1 MQGED
6 RSMSDEPVRRH
17 SFFEVLGFSTTIAEV
32 CNEIRGLYLADDT
45 PWVIGYSGGKDST
58 AVTQLVW
65 LALASLTGADRN
77 KKPVYVITTDTL
89 VENPIVAGWVRS
101 SLGALRTSATE
112 QKLPF
117 HAELLEP
124 PTADSFWVNLIGK
137 GYPAPRTGFR
147 WCTERLKIKPAS
159 RFIENTASRY
169 GEAILL
175 LGARKA
181 ESAARSASLNRREHL
196 SKEGLTAHPE
206 LVSTLVYA
214 PIQDWSNDD
223 VWTFLM
229 RSQNPWGISNKDLMV
244 LYRGAT
250 EDNECPIVVDTST
263 PSCGNSRFGCWVC
276 TLVDQ
281 DKSMK
286 AMIQN
291 DVDKS
296 WMRPLLELRNEL
308 DFRGDEARQRE
319 LERRDFRRLRGSPQ
333 LNRTGDDLIP
343 GPYTQHARAQW
354 LEKLLRAQMKIRRN
368 PDAPTHVKEIE
379 LISAKELRAIRKIWL
394 EEKHEIED
402 LLPKIVETVTDA
414 CYVEVI
420 DEAPVLDPGALQILE
435 AAANGDRLHYETLRN
450 LLDIEYQFRKGGT
463 AVARRGLFREL
474 QGTLENGFFVNRAD
488 ALEWVKARD
497 QAGGPAIDDRP
508 DFRVQR
514 GFELPVRSDEDE
526 LPVIAEGAERGL
538 EHSDAV

>member
-1 MQGED
+1 MSED
-6 RSMSDEPVRRH
+6 ITHRRH
-17 SFFEVLGFSTTIAEV
+17 SFFEELGFSATVAAV
-32 CNEIRGLYLADDT
+32 CKEIRGLYLADET

-65 LALASLTGADRN
+65 LALAELTGEDRN
-77 KKPVYVITTDTL
+77 KKPVYIITTDTL
-89 VENPIVAGWVRS
+89 VENPVVASWVRS
-101 SLGALRTSATE
+101 SLKALKDSAVE
-112 QKLPF
+112 NRLPF
-117 HAELLEP
+117 HPELLEP
-124 PTADSFWVNLIGK
+124 PTADSYWVNLIGK
-137 GYPAPRTGFR
+137 GYPAPRPGFR
-147 WCTERLKIKPAS
+147 WCTERLKIKPTS

-181 ESAARSASLNRREHL
+181 ESAVRSASLTRRESL

-214 PIQDWSNDD
+214 PIQNWSNDD

-291 DVDKS
+291 DVEKS

-308 DFRGDEARQRE
+308 DFRGDAQRQKDLDRRE
-319 LERRDFRRLRGSPQ
+319 FRRLRGSPQ
-333 LNRTGDDLIP
+333 LNRTQDALVP
-343 GPYTQHARAQW
+343 GPYTQQARAQW
-354 LEKLLRAQMKIRRN
+354 LEKLLAAQMTIRRN
-368 PDAPTHVKEIE
+368 PDAPVHVREID
-379 LISAKELRAIRKIWL
+379 LISAKELKAIRDIWIK
-394 EEKHEIED
+394 EKHEIED
-402 LLPKIVETVTDA
+402 LLPSIVERVTGTG
-414 CYVEVI
+414 YIGLI
-420 DEAPVLDPGALQILE
+420 DEAPVVDTVALNILE
-435 AAANGDRLHYETLRN
+435 AAAGGDRLHYETLRN
-450 LLDIEYQFRKGGT
+450 LLDIENQYRKGGT
-463 AVARRGLFREL
+463 NVARRGLFKEI
-474 QGTLENGFFVNRAD
+474 QSAVESGFFVDRAD
-488 ALEWVKARD
+488 ALEWVIGRN
-497 QAGGPAIDDRP
+497 QSIGLIEEDRP

-514 GFELPVRSDEDE
+514 APEAIGDSNIFD
-526 LPVIAEGAERGL
+526 AEGT
-538 EHSDAV
+538 DAV

>member
-1 MQGED
+1 MPD
-6 RSMSDEPVRRH
+6 DALRRR
-17 SFFEVLGFSTTIAEV
+17 SFFEQLGFSATTAEV
-32 CNEIRGLYLADDT
+32 CREIRGLYLADDT

-65 LALASLTGADRN
+65 LALAGLAGDERN

-101 SLGALRTSATE
+101 SLQALKKAATE
-112 QKLPF
+112 SNLPF
-117 HAELLEP
+117 HPELLEP
-124 PTADSFWVNLIGK
+124 PPADSFWVNLIGK
-137 GYPAPRTGFR
+137 GYPAPRPGFR

-159 RFIENTASRY
+159 RFIESTASRY

-181 ESAARSASLNRREHL
+181 ESAVRSASLTRREAL

-229 RSQNPWGISNKDLMV
+229 RSANPWGISNKDLMA

-296 WMRPLLELRNEL
+296 WMRPLLEFRNEL
-308 DFRGDEARQRE
+308 DFRGESQRAKE
-319 LERRDFRRLRGSPQ
+319 LERREFRRLHGSPQ
-333 LNRTGDDLIP
+333 LNRTGDELVP
-343 GPYTQHARAQW
+343 GPYTQAARAQW
-354 LEKLLRAQMKIRRN
+354 LERLLNAQMIIRRN
-368 PDAPTHVKEIE
+368 PDSPPHVKGIE
-379 LISAKELRAIRKIWL
+379 LITAAELRAIRAIWVN
-394 EEKHEIED
+394 EKHEIED
-402 LLPKIVETVTDA
+402 LLPKIFESVTA
-414 CYVEVI
+414 QRYVESVE
-420 DEAPVLDPGALQILE
+420 EASVLDIDTLNLLE
-435 AAANGDRLHYETLRN
+435 RAAGGDRLHYETLRN
-450 LLDIEYQFRKGGT
+450 LLDVEYQFRRGGN
-463 AVARRGLFREL
+463 AIARRGLFKEL
-474 QGTLENGFFVNRAD
+474 QSTIESGFFTDRSDALAWAKRQGNNVGTL
-488 ALEWVKARD
+488 
-497 QAGGPAIDDRP
+497 PDDHP
-508 DFRVQR
+508 DFRLQQR
-514 GFELPVRSDEDE
+514 P
-526 LPVIAEGAERGL
+526 ERVM
-538 EHSDAV
+538 DASASFVLGQAHAD

>member
-1 MQGED
+1 MAE
-6 RSMSDEPVRRH
+6 EVARRH
-17 SFFEVLGFSTTIAEV
+17 SFFEELGFSATVAEL
-32 CNEIRGLYLADDT
+32 CKEIRELFLADET

-65 LALASLTGADRN
+65 LALADLAGERKN

-89 VENPIVAGWVRS
+89 VENPIVASWVRT
-101 SLGALRTSATE
+101 SLNALRDSASK
-112 QKLPF
+112 QSLPF

-124 PTADSFWVNLIGK
+124 PTAESFWVNLIGK
-137 GYPAPRTGFR
+137 GYPAPRPGFR
-147 WCTERLKIKPAS
+147 WCTERLKIKPTS

-181 ESAARSASLNRREHL
+181 ESSTRSASISRRERL
-196 SKEGLTAHPE
+196 SKEGLTAHPD

-214 PIQDWSNDD
+214 PIQEWSNDD

-229 RSQNPWGISNKDLMV
+229 RSPNPWGISNKDLMV

-308 DFRGDEARQRE
+308 DYRGDAQRE
-319 LERRDFRRLRGSPQ
+319 KELSRRDFRRLHGSPQ
-333 LNRTGDDLIP
+333 LNRTRDALVP
-343 GPYTQHARAQW
+343 GPYTQSARAEW
-354 LEKLLRAQMKIRRN
+354 LEKLLKAQMTIRRN
-368 PDAPTHVKEIE
+368 PDSPEHVKNIE
-379 LISAKELRAIRKIWL
+379 LLSAKELRAIRAIWVK
-394 EEKHEIED
+394 EKHEIED
-402 LLPKIVETVTDA
+402 LLPKIVESVTGER
-414 CYVEVI
+414 YVEILEEV
-420 DEAPVLDPGALQILE
+420 PVLDSAALGILQE
-435 AAANGDRLHYETLRN
+435 AAAGDRLHYETLRN
-450 LLDIEYQFRKGGT
+450 LLDIEHQFRKGG
-463 AVARRGLFREL
+463 AAIARRGLFKEL
-474 QGTLENGFFVNRAD
+474 GSSIESGFFVDRND
-488 ALEWVKARD
+488 ALQWALTQEQTA
-497 QAGGPAIDDRP
+497 AGLSDDDRP
-508 DFRVQR
+508 DYRLQQAQTGPGNATNDPAAIVATS
-514 GFELPVRSDEDE
+514 GDVETT
-526 LPVIAEGAERGL
+526 
-538 EHSDAV
+538 DAV

>member
-1 MQGED
+1 MV
-6 RSMSDEPVRRH
+6 DEIVRRR
-17 SFFEVLGFSTTIAEV
+17 SYFEELGFSRTIEEL

-65 LALASLTGADRN
+65 IALSTLSGTERK

-89 VENPIVAGWVRS
+89 VENPIIATWVRS
-101 SLGALRTSATE
+101 SLKALQEAAHTLT
-112 QKLPF
+112 LPF

-124 PTADSFWVNLIGK
+124 PPADSYWVNLIGK
-137 GYPAPRTGFR
+137 GYPAPRQGFR
-147 WCTERLKIKPAS
+147 WCTERLKIKPTS
-159 RFIENTASRY
+159 RFIENTASQY

-181 ESAARSASLNRREHL
+181 ESATRSASLSRRESL

-206 LVSTLVYA
+206 LVSTLVYS
-214 PIQDWSNDD
+214 PIQNWSNDD

-229 RSQNPWGISNKDLMV
+229 RSQNPWGISNKELMI

-296 WMRPLLELRNEL
+296 WMRPLLEFRNEL
-308 DFRGDEARQRE
+308 DFRGDEQRARE
-319 LERRDFRRLRGSPQ
+319 LQRREFRRLRGSPQ
-333 LNRTGDDLIP
+333 LNRTRDDLIP
-343 GPYTQHARAQW
+343 GPYTQLARAEW
-354 LEKLLRAQMKIRRN
+354 LEKLLRAQMTIRRN
-368 PDAPTHVKEIE
+368 PESPLHVRNIE
-379 LISAKELRAIRKIWL
+379 LISANELRAIRNIWVH
-394 EEKHEIED
+394 EKHEIED
-402 LLPKIVETVTDA
+402 LLPTIVEAITGEHLVDLA
-414 CYVEVI
+414 
-420 DEAPVLDPGALQILE
+420 DETPVLDANALKILEE
-435 AAANGDRLHYETLRN
+435 AAAGDRLHYETLRN
-450 LLDIEYQFRKGGT
+450 LLDVEFTFRKGG
-463 AVARRGLFREL
+463 AAIARRGLFKEL
-474 QGTLENGFFVNRAD
+474 QASVESGFFANRAD
-488 ALEWVKARD
+488 ALEWVKTQD
-497 QAGGPAIDDRP
+497 KNDLTMGESP
-508 DFRVQR
+508 DFRLQSGIR
-514 GFELPVRSDEDE
+514 DDDSAISADDTT
-526 LPVIAEGAERGL
+526 IAIPEIL
-538 EHSDAV
+538 DAV

>member
-1 MQGED
+1 
-6 RSMSDEPVRRH
+6 MSEESSRRQ
-17 SFFEVLGFSTTIAEV
+17 SFFGELGFSATVAEV
-32 CNEIRGLYLADDT
+32 CKEIRGLYLADDT

-65 LALASLTGADRN
+65 LALAELTGDERN
-77 KKPVYVITTDTL
+77 KKPVYIITTDTL
-89 VENPIVAGWVRS
+89 VENPVVASWVRS
-101 SLGALRTSATE
+101 SLKALQDSAVE
-112 QKLPF
+112 NHLPF
-117 HAELLEP
+117 HPELLEP
-124 PTADSFWVNLIGK
+124 PTADSYWVNLIGK
-137 GYPAPRTGFR
+137 GYPAPRPGFR
-147 WCTERLKIKPAS
+147 WCTERLKIKPTS
-159 RFIENTASRY
+159 RFIENTASKY

-181 ESAARSASLNRREHL
+181 ESAVRSASLSRREHV

-214 PIQDWSNDD
+214 PIQNWSNDD

-291 DVDKS
+291 DVDKT

-308 DFRGDEARQRE
+308 DFRGDVQRQKD
-319 LERRDFRRLRGSPQ
+319 LERREFRRLRGSPQ
-333 LNRTGDDLIP
+333 LNRTQDALVP
-343 GPYTQHARAQW
+343 GPYTQQARAQW
-354 LEKLLRAQMKIRRN
+354 LEKLLTAQMTIRRN
-368 PDAPTHVKEIE
+368 PDAPRHVREIE
-379 LISAKELRAIRKIWL
+379 LISPKELKAIREIWL
-394 EEKHEIED
+394 KEKHEIED
-402 LLPKIVETVTDA
+402 LLPTIVESLTGTRYVELIDETPVVDTDA
-414 CYVEVI
+414 
-420 DEAPVLDPGALQILE
+420 LNILE
-435 AAANGDRLHYETLRN
+435 AAASGDRLHYETLRN
-450 LLDIEYQFRKGGT
+450 LLDIEYQYRKGGST
-463 AVARRGLFREL
+463 VARRGLFKEI
-474 QGTLENGFFVNRAD
+474 QSAVESGFFVDRAD
-488 ALEWVKARD
+488 ALQWVKSRSPDIA
-497 QAGGPAIDDRP
+497 PTEEDRP

-514 GFELPVRSDEDE
+514 AATAVGDS
-526 LPVIAEGAERGL
+526 GAFDL
-538 EHSDAV
+538 EPTDAL